1 LEARG
6 PADGVI
12 DGQFTHCPR
21 SEGVKGDSK
30 GARKDMLTNGVRG
43 PISRPSRATS
53 SRYLL
58 CVALF
63 TGAALVM
70 ILAGYSSLSSSEAK
84 TQQGVSFPPRP
95 DGVNNFINDEAGM
108 LNSVDATA
116 INSIVQSLLAERSR
130 LLMVATITSMS
141 EHGAADYSIER
152 YAFELFQ
159 AWQIGASD
167 AGTGMLLL
175 VARDDRHARIEL
187 GYGWGRDYDH
197 QAQAIMDGQIIPRFK
212 AGQFSEGIIAGV
224 RGLDSLARTAT
235 VPAPYRTPTDGGGL
249 SWQAVLIIL
258 GIVAFFA
265 AVFYS
270 VAQNGTNGWGWATLK
285 VLGSIVL
292 FLLIASF
299 FVVKTTAAVGGGGAT
314 GSW

>member
-1 LEARG
+1 
-6 PADGVI
+6 
-12 DGQFTHCPR
+12 
-21 SEGVKGDSK
+21 
-30 GARKDMLTNGVRG
+30 
-43 PISRPSRATS
+43 
-53 SRYLL
+53 
-58 CVALF
+58 
-63 TGAALVM
+63 
-70 ILAGYSSLSSSEAK
+70 
-84 TQQGVSFPPRP
+84 
-95 DGVNNFINDEAGM
+95 
-108 LNSVDATA
+108 
-116 INSIVQSLLAERSR
+116 
-130 LLMVATITSMS
+130 
-141 EHGAADYSIER
+141 
-152 YAFELFQ
+152 
-159 AWQIGASD
+159 
-167 AGTGMLLL
+167 
-175 VARDDRHARIEL
+175 
-187 GYGWGRDYDH
+187 
-197 QAQAIMDGQIIPRFK
+197 MDGQIIPRFK